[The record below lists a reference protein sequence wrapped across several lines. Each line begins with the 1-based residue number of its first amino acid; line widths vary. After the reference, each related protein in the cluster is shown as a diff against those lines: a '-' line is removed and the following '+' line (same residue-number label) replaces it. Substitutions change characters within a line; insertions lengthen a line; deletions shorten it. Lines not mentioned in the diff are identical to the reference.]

1 MKANIWANLTIFKL
15 SKIQIII
22 TKIIFKYILGRKIEL
37 QSSCD
42 SEHDNEELKKNN
54 ENKKHFPASSGSKNR
69 SR

>member
-1 MKANIWANLTIFKL
+1 M
-15 SKIQIII
+15 